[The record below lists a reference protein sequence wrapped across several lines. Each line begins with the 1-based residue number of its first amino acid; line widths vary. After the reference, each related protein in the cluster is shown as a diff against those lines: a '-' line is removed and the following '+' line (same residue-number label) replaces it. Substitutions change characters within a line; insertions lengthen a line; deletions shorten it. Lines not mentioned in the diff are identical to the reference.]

1 MRSNLERR
9 LSTLESL
16 RDDKRKLAHMTNAEL
31 LELRHGRK
39 LSISETEDYMRQLD
53 AIVVAKMEAKNAK
66 P

>member
-1 MRSNLERR
+1 MTTIDRR
-9 LSTLESL
+9 LSALESL

-53 AIVVAKMEAKNAK
+53 AIVVAKLEVKNAK
-66 P
+66 L